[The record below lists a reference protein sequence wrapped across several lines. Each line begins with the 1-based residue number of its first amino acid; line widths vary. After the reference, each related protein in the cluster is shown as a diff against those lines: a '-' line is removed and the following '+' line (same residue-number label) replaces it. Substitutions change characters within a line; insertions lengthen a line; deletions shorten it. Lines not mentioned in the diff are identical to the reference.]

1 MDRYDSKII
10 NKRRTVVLLDR
21 QQFTITEALTV
32 EMKLPNTGEPA
43 ARVQI
48 VTIQLDALKKEGIL
62 IDLHI

>member
-1 MDRYDSKII
+1 M
-10 NKRRTVVLLDR
+10 LLDR